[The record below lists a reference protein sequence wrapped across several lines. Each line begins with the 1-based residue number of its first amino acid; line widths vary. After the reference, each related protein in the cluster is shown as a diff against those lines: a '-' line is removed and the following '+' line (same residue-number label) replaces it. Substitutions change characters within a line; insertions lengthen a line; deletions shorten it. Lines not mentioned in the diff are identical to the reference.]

1 MARATRIILL
11 GSTGSIG
18 TQTLEVVSAINQ
30 ASFEDRFP
38 RRIEVVGLA
47 AGNDPYALAEQA
59 AAFGVGDI
67 AIARDD
73 TESQFRL
80 DPFRARFGEDAAE
93 RLVREVECDLVIS
106 SIVGFAGLGATLAA
120 VELGRDVALA
130 NKETLVAAGA
140 LVTQVAQ
147 RTGSRL
153 LPIDSEHSGV
163 WQCLIGLPPHPVGE
177 GGVPGTPGEGALVP
191 PCALGEQVHRVTL
204 TASGGALRD
213 WPLDKLKTATAQ
225 DALAHPTWSMGPK
238 VTIDCASLM
247 NKALELIEA
256 HWLFGLKSDRLGAIV
271 HPQSIVHAFVE
282 TSDGS
287 VLAQLGAP
295 DMRTPIQ
302 IALTYPDR
310 APVSHARLDLA
321 KLSTLDFRP
330 IDEKRYPAYA
340 LARRVMD
347 APESRGSLG
356 AILNASNEEAV
367 AAFMKGDIDFGA
379 IARVVGEAMDSI
391 KARPVRSL
399 DDVLGA
405 DAEARMWTRARLS
418 KTVNVGKS

>member
-30 ASFEDRFP
+30 AAFEGRFP

-47 AGNDPYALAEQA
+47 AGSDPYALAEQA

-67 AIARDD
+67 AMARDD

-163 WQCLIGLPPHPVGE
+163 WQCLLGLSSQAE
-177 GGVPGTPGEGALVP
+177 SGALVP
-191 PCALGEQVHRVTL
+191 PCALSEQVRRVTL

-213 WPLDKLKTATAQ
+213 WPLDKLETATAK

-310 APVSHARLDLA
+310 APIAHARLDLA
-321 KLSTLDFRP
+321 TLSTLDFRP
-330 IDEKRYPAYA
+330 VDEKRYPAYA

-347 APESRGSLG
+347 APDSKGSLG
-356 AILNASNEEAV
+356 AILNAANEEAV
-367 AAFMKGDIDFGA
+367 AAFMKGEIDFGA
-379 IARVVGEAMDSI
+379 IARVVGEAMVSV

-399 DDVLGA
+399 ADVLGA
-405 DAEARMWTRARLS
+405 DAEARMWTRTRVR
-418 KTVNVGKS
+418 KTVNVGK